1 MSKPTVISAEIMWAY
16 LDKRNDMSGK
26 YQVDLTHLSDAAVDA
41 LEQNGI
47 KVLSKDDKGRCIT
60 CKSNNPIRAVNSAG
74 DIIAGDII
82 GNGSKATAVVSYY
95 DYDNAFGK
103 GRSPSLMKLVI
114 TDLEVYENVE
124 EVDVDLEAAL

>member
-1 MSKPTVISAEIMWAY
+1 MSKPTVISAEIQWAY
-16 LDKRNDMSGK
+16 LDRRNDMSGK
-26 YQVDLTHLSDAAVDA
+26 YQVDLTQLSDAAVDA

-47 KVLSKDDKGRCIT
+47 TVHNKEGKGRYIT

-74 DIIAGDII
+74 DILEGNIV
-82 GNGSKATAVVSYY
+82 GNGSKATAVTNYY

-114 TDLEVYENVE
+114 TDLEVYESVE
-124 EVDVDLEAAL
+124 DVDVDLEAAL